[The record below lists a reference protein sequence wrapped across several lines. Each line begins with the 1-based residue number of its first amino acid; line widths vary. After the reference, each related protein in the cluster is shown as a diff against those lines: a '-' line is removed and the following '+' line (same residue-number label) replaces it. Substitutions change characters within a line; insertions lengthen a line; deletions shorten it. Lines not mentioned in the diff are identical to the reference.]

1 MWPLSVE
8 GLKFTAKG
16 LGPKGLGVSEVTT
29 TMRSLEPS
37 PWPGGAFLPMRP
49 KLSEFVV

>member
-29 TMRSLEPS
+29 EFGAKPVAGRS
-37 PWPGGAFLPMRP
+37 FLAHAA
-49 KLSEFVV
+49 